1 MTTIRSMLAGAVA
14 LVASLGLVAEAL
26 AQTPPTS
33 PPTRLRG
40 SIAAIDGKT
49 ATIATREGTSVPVK
63 LADNWAVM
71 LVSPMTMADIKE
83 NSFVG
88 IASLKGPDGT
98 LNALEVLIF
107 PEAARGSDEG
117 HYPWDLQPE
126 SMMTNATVATV
137 AAAPDGQTLT
147 LEVQGRH
154 ADHQGEAGDAYR
166 DLRARRPR
174 RRQGRRQGVPGRD
187 QGRRR
192 RADGGAAAGG
202 QGWVDAADVGLVRL
216 TDDVKMRVRLAH

>member
-1 MTTIRSMLAGAVA
+1 MTTIRSMMAGAVA

-26 AQTPPTS
+26 AQTPPAS

-40 SIAAIDGKT
+40 SITAIDGKT

-63 LADNWAVM
+63 LADNWSVM
-71 LVSPMTMADIKE
+71 LVSPMTLADIKE

-107 PEAARGSDEG
+107 PEAARGSNEG

-137 AAAPDGQTLT
+137 AAAPDSQTLT
-147 LEVQGRH
+147 LKYKDGTQTMKVKPGTPIVTFAPGSR
-154 ADHQGEAGDAYR
+154 DDAKVGAKVF
-166 DLRARRPR
+166 LGATK
-174 RRQGRRQGVPGRD
+174 G
-187 QGRRR
+187 
-192 RADGGAAAGG
+192 ADGGLTAGRLL
-202 QGWVDAADVGLVRL
+202 VGKDGL
-216 TDDVKMRVRLAH
+216 TPPM